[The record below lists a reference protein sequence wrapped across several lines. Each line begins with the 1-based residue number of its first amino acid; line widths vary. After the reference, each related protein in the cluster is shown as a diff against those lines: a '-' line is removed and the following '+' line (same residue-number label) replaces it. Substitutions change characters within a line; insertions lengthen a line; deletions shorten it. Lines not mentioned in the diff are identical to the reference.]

1 MRTHILSV
9 IIIASIPVFTTGCS
23 QQQVSYSKDI
33 QPILTSSCVQCHTGS
48 GEGSKKSGFSVDD
61 YNSLMQGTKFGP
73 VVVAGDSVSSTL
85 YRLVSH
91 KADPEIHMPPHG
103 ELSLAE
109 GRADPLTKEQT
120 EIIKLWIDQG
130 AKNN

>member
-23 QQQVSYSKDI
+23 QQVSFSEDV
-33 QPILTSSCVQCHTGS
+33 QPILTSSCVKCHTGS

-61 YNSLMQGTKFGP
+61 YNSIMKGTKFGP
-73 VVVAGDSVSSTL
+73 VIVAGDSVSSTL
-85 YRLVSH
+85 FRLIAH
-91 KADPEIHMPPHG
+91 KAAPEIHMPPHG
-103 ELSLAE
+103 ESSLAE
-109 GRADPLTKEQT
+109 GRADPLNQKQIET
-120 EIIKLWIDQG
+120 IKMWIDQG